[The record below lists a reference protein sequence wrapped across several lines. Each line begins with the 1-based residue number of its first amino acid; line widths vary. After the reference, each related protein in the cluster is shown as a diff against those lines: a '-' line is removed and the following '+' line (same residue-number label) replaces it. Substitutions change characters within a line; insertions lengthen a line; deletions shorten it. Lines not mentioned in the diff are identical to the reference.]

1 MIKAMAHLPYT
12 SYRDFVAESSDFESL
27 PLDCGDGSTCV
38 MSDTVKEY
46 VFHKQEKTWR
56 EEKRP
61 IPELAYRGEADSIEH
76 CYLHPAYGDM
86 QLIRKTPTNV
96 YMVYWN
102 GVKWKAL
109 EEEKEN

>member
-38 MSDTVKEY
+38 MSDTGKEY

-56 EEKRP
+56 EEKKD
-61 IPELAYRGEADSIEH
+61 IV
-76 CYLHPAYGDM
+76 
-86 QLIRKTPTNV
+86 KT
-96 YMVYWN
+96 
-102 GVKWKAL
+102 
-109 EEEKEN
+109 

>member
-38 MSDTVKEY
+38 MSDTGKEY

-86 QLIRKTPTNV
+86 QLIRKTPCTWFIG
-96 YMVYWN
+96 MALN
-102 GVKWKAL
+102 GKL
-109 EEEKEN
+109 

>member
-38 MSDTVKEY
+38 MSDTGKEY

-61 IPELAYRGEADSIEH
+61 IPELAYRGEADS
-76 CYLHPAYGDM
+76 
-86 QLIRKTPTNV
+86 
-96 YMVYWN
+96 MVYWN

>member
-38 MSDTVKEY
+38 MSDTGKEY

-61 IPELAYRGEADSIEH
+61 IPELAFRGRKGELIKWRDLTDIE
-76 CYLHPAYGDM
+76 
-86 QLIRKTPTNV
+86 IF
-96 YMVYWN
+96 
-102 GVKWKAL
+102 
-109 EEEKEN
+109 